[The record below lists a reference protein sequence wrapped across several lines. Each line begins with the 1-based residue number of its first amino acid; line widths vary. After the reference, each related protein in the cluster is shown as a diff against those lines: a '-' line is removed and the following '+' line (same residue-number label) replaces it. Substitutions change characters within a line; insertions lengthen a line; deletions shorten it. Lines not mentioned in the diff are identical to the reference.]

1 MQHLPT
7 NTLLQNG
14 KYKIER
20 LLGQGGFGI
29 TYLATQVMLDRKVC
43 IKEFF
48 FKEYCDRT
56 PTGSVIS
63 TTSSNKEIVMRFL
76 NKFIK
81 EARTISRLDHSNII
95 RILDIFEENGTA
107 YYVMEYIDGCSLED
121 KVNRQGV
128 LCENEAVEYVKQ
140 VGNALDYIHQ
150 NRINHLDVK
159 PANIMIRKS
168 DNKAILIDFGVSK
181 QYDEQGSQTS
191 TTPVG
196 ISYGYGYAPMEQ
208 YMPGGVNT
216 FSPQTDIYA
225 LGATLYYLLTAN
237 TPPAPHQ
244 ILTNGLIVPSHISTP
259 LVKAIRQAM
268 EQNKSKRP
276 ANISAFF
283 FLLQINK
290 IQINNGIKKLANSD
304 NEETK
309 VISKEDKCIETEIE
323 LKNRADQIYDMYY
336 ETTRRWAVLWFI
348 ISFLP
353 FIPLFL
359 FTDSQPLEEYQC
371 TEIFYFLASFPFF
384 SLVIGGFSLT
394 FVKKYYIKNKLI
406 KWKKQHPNDPVC
418 KYIETNIRWSMD
430 LF

>member
-1 MQHLPT
+1 MQLTP
-7 NTLLQNG
+7 NTLLQGG

-20 LLGQGGFGI
+20 VLGQGGFGI
-29 TYLATQVMLDRKVC
+29 TYLAMQVMLDRKVC

-48 FKEYCDRT
+48 FKDYCDRT
-56 PTGSVIS
+56 PSGSVIS
-63 TTSSNKEIVMRFL
+63 TTSSNKEIVARFL
-76 NKFIK
+76 NKFLK
-81 EARTISRLDHSNII
+81 EARTISRLEHPNII

-107 YYVMEYIDGCSLED
+107 YYVMEYIDGYSLAN
-121 KVNRQGV
+121 KVEREGA
-128 LCENEAVEYVKQ
+128 LSEIEAVEYIKQ
-140 VGNALDYIHQ
+140 IGNALDYIHQ
-150 NRINHLDVK
+150 QRINHLDVK
-159 PANIMIRKS
+159 PANIMLRKS

-196 ISYGYGYAPMEQ
+196 ISYGYAPMEQ

-290 IQINNGIKKLANSD
+290 IQINDGIKKLANSD

-336 ETTRRWAVLWFI
+336 KTTRRWGVLWLI

-359 FTDSQPLEEYQC
+359 FTDSQPLEEYQD
-371 TEIFYFLASFPFF
+371 TEIFYFLVSFPFF

-418 KYIETNIRWSMD
+418 KYIETNIPWCMD
-430 LF
+430 LL

>member
-1 MQHLPT
+1 MVMNLPT

-14 KYKIER
+14 KYKIEKV
-20 LLGQGGFGI
+20 LGQGGFGI

-95 RILDIFEENGTA
+95 RILDVFEENGTA
-107 YYVMEYIDGCSLED
+107 YYVMEYIDGNSLEE
-121 KVNRQGV
+121 KVNRQGA
-128 LCENEAVEYVKQ
+128 LSENEAVEYVKQ

-150 NRINHLDVK
+150 QRINHLDVK

-196 ISYGYGYAPMEQ
+196 ISYGYAPMEQ

-290 IQINNGIKKLANSD
+290 IQINDGIKKLANSD

-336 ETTRRWAVLWFI
+336 KTTRRWDVLWLI

-359 FTDSQPLEEYQC
+359 FTDSRPLEEYQQ
-371 TEIFYFLASFPFF
+371 TEIFYFLVSFPFF

-430 LF
+430 LL

>member
-1 MQHLPT
+1 MVMNLPT

-14 KYKIER
+14 KYKIEKV
-20 LLGQGGFGI
+20 LGQGGFGI
-29 TYLATQVMLDRKVC
+29 TYLATQELLDRKVC

-48 FKEYCDRT
+48 FKDYCDRT
-56 PTGSVIS
+56 PAGSVIS
-63 TTSSNKEIVMRFL
+63 TTSSNKEIVARFL
-76 NKFIK
+76 NKFLK
-81 EARTISRLDHSNII
+81 EARTISRLEHPNII

-107 YYVMEYIDGCSLED
+107 YYVMEYIDGYSLAN
-121 KVNRQGV
+121 KVEREGA
-128 LCENEAVEYVKQ
+128 LSENEAVEYVKQ

-150 NRINHLDVK
+150 QRINHLDVK

-196 ISYGYGYAPMEQ
+196 ISYGYAPMEQ

-290 IQINNGIKKLANSD
+290 IQINDGIKKLANSD

-323 LKNRADQIYDMYY
+323 LKNRADQIYDMYDK
-336 ETTRRWAVLWFI
+336 TTRRWGVLWLI

-359 FTDSQPLEEYQC
+359 FTDSQPLEEYQD
-371 TEIFYFLASFPFF
+371 TEIFYFLVSFPFF

-418 KYIETNIRWSMD
+418 KYIETNISWWSMN
-430 LF
+430 LL

>member
-1 MQHLPT
+1 MQHLST

-14 KYKIER
+14 KYKIEKV
-20 LLGQGGFGI
+20 LGQGGFGI

-95 RILDIFEENGTA
+95 RILDVFEENGTA

-128 LCENEAVEYVKQ
+128 LSENEAVEYVKQ

-196 ISYGYGYAPMEQ
+196 ISYGYAPMEQ

-290 IQINNGIKKLANSD
+290 IQINDGIKKLANSD

-336 ETTRRWAVLWFI
+336 KTTRRWAVLWLI

-359 FTDSQPLEEYQC
+359 FTDSRPLEEYQY
-371 TEIFYFLASFPFF
+371 TEIFYFLVSFPFF